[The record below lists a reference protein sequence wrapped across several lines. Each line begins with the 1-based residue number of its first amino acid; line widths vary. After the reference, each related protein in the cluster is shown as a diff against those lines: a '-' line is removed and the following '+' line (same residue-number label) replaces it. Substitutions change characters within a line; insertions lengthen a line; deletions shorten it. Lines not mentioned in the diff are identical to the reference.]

1 MCACVCLCVHA
12 QVTPETLQRKRRK
25 AAIKKARYEKSKAE
39 AAEYHKL
46 LMQVGGTRTQWGFRI
61 LYLLLRVN
69 RVIDSSMSLLEAAWS
84 VVPGKEGVHAALTA
98 DVTSPGRPRQALD
111 SNGGLQLQ

>member
-1 MCACVCLCVHA
+1 MLSLELAVLVPGVQLHPDVAECFRHIDSWSRIRCKCMTLPLPSASCVGAYCAAMIAVFL

-46 LMQVGGTRTQWGFRI
+46 LMQVR
-61 LYLLLRVN
+61 
-69 RVIDSSMSLLEAAWS
+69 
-84 VVPGKEGVHAALTA
+84 EGVYIGTVLC
-98 DVTSPGRPRQALD
+98 
-111 SNGGLQLQ
+111 

>member
-1 MCACVCLCVHA
+1 MCPL

-46 LMQVGGTRTQWGFRI
+46 LMQVRPSEVLTDVEACGLMLDVCENAAQCILILLCGQQRGVIGKLCLQTFHWSMIQAGTI
-61 LYLLLRVN
+61 
-69 RVIDSSMSLLEAAWS
+69 
-84 VVPGKEGVHAALTA
+84 EGCESRFSHATK
-98 DVTSPGRPRQALD
+98 P
-111 SNGGLQLQ
+111 